1 MKVKDIYNH
10 KKWEKKE
17 KFDHKKFNIEKEQIG
32 KQRSKCHD

>member
-17 KFDHKKFNIEKEQIG
+17 KFDHKKFNIEKKFIN
-32 KQRSKCHD
+32 